1 MPNTKIT
8 KDRLKNHWQYSR
20 AVYIFGTLAAV
31 LLAALLYTVVTNR
44 EPPNQFSVNIALVRS
59 YSNTENLQADRQ
71 ELLKRGQA
79 YDETLRSVSFM
90 GVGYEGDSTTQD
102 GYYGAQ
108 LYTVQ
113 LYAGDNDIFI
123 QNKQLTQGLIDQ
135 GGCLPLEEMDE
146 FISFME
152 KYPDAPLFYGNEPT
166 GQTDEEG
173 NPVPGPEH
181 VYAIDISGLTGFIER
196 QALDNREMYACI
208 LANSANPGTSMY
220 VLGEMYELFQP
231 SPAEEAQAQPEAAQ

>member
-1 MPNTKIT
+1 MPNTRIT

-44 EPPNQFSVNIALVRS
+44 EPPNQFSVNIALVRG

-90 GVGYEGDSTTQD
+90 SVGYDGDSTTQD

-113 LYAGDNDIFI
+113 LYAGSNDVFI
-123 QNKQLTQGLIDQ
+123 QNKLLTQSLADQ
-135 GGCLPLEEMDE
+135 GGCLPLEDMDE
-146 FISFME
+146 FVAFME
-152 KYPDAPLFYGNEPT
+152 KHPDAPLFYGSEL
-166 GQTDEEG
+166 TDKIDDDG
-173 NPVPGPEH
+173 NPIPGPEH
-181 VYAIDISGLTGFIER
+181 VFAIDISGLTGFIER

-220 VLGEMYELFQP
+220 VLGEMYDLFQP
-231 SPAEEAQAQPEAAQ
+231 TPAEETSDTQEAAQ